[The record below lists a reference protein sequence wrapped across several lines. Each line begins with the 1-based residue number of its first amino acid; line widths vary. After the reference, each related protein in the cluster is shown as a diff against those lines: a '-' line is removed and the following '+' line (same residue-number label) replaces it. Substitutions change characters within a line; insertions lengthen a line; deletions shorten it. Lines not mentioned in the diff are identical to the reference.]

1 MNKLLSKLRA
11 NFMAGILVILPLLVT
26 YEIVKFIIIKA
37 KVLHFAN
44 VVTTEWIEQP
54 IYFRYII
61 TAIVVLVILAAI
73 FIILTV
79 IGMLARN
86 VIGKRL
92 ILFGESILARIP
104 MVNKIYRA
112 VQQISHAFVG
122 KVIFTRVVLLQ
133 YPRKGIYSIGFVT
146 SDTKGEISSEI
157 SKNSINVFLPTTPNP
172 TSGYLLFVPEKDT
185 ISLSMSV
192 EDAMKLVIS
201 GGAVTPNYNKSRL
214 DLGKNAD

>member
-1 MNKLLSKLRA
+1 MNKLLAKLRA
-11 NFMAGILVILPLLVT
+11 NFIAGILVILPILIT
-26 YEIVKFIIIKA
+26 YEIVKFIIVKA

-44 VVTTEWIEQP
+44 IVTPEWIEHP
-54 IYFRYII
+54 IYFRYITI
-61 TAIVVLVILAAI
+61 GIAVLVILAAI

-133 YPRKGIYSIGFVT
+133 YPRKGIYSMGFVT
-146 SDTKGEISSEI
+146 SDTRGEISSEI

-172 TSGYLLFVPEKDT
+172 TSGYLLFVPKKDT

-201 GGAVTPNYNKSRL
+201 GGAVTPNYNKLSY
-214 DLGKNAD
+214 N

>member
-44 VVTTEWIEQP
+44 VVTPEWIEQP

-79 IGMLARN
+79 IGMFARN

-104 MVNKIYRA
+104 MVNKIYTA

-133 YPRKGIYSIGFVT
+133 YPRKGLYSIGFVT
-146 SDTKGEISSEI
+146 SDTKGEISSEVF
-157 SKNSINVFLPTTPNP
+157 KDSINVFLPTTPNP
-172 TSGYLLFVPEKDT
+172 TSGFLLFVSKKDT

-201 GGAVTPNYNKSRL
+201 GGAVTPNHNKLSYN
-214 DLGKNAD
+214 

>member
-1 MNKLLSKLRA
+1 MNKLFAKLRA
-11 NFMAGILVILPLLVT
+11 NFMAGILVILPILAT

-44 VVTTEWIEQP
+44 VVTPKWIEYP
-54 IYFRYII
+54 ISFRYITI
-61 TAIVVLVILAAI
+61 GIAVLVILAAI

-92 ILFGESILARIP
+92 ILFGESVLARIP
-104 MVNKIYRA
+104 MINKIYRA

-133 YPRKGIYSIGFVT
+133 YPRKGIYSMGFVT
-146 SDTKGEISSEI
+146 SDTKGEISSGI
-157 SKNSINVFLPTTPNP
+157 SKDSINVFLPTTPNP
-172 TSGYLLFVPEKDT
+172 TSGYLLFVPEKNT

-201 GGAVTPNYNKSRL
+201 GGAVTPNY
-214 DLGKNAD
+214 KNAD

>member
-1 MNKLLSKLRA
+1 MNKLFSKLRA
-11 NFMAGILVILPLLVT
+11 NFMAGILVILPLVIT
-26 YEIVKFIIIKA
+26 YEIIKFIVVKA

-44 VVTTEWIEQP
+44 IITGKFVEP
-54 IYFRYII
+54 AYSRYII
-61 TAIVVLVILAAI
+61 VGIAVLLILATI
-73 FIILTV
+73 FIILMV

-146 SDTKGEISSEI
+146 SDTKGEIGSEI
-157 SKNSINVFLPTTPNP
+157 SKDSINVFLPTTPNP

-214 DLGKNAD
+214 NLGKNAD

>member
-1 MNKLLSKLRA
+1 MNKLISKLRA
-11 NFMAGILVILPLLVT
+11 NFIAGILVILPLLIT

-37 KVLHFAN
+37 KVLYFAN
-44 VVTTEWIEQP
+44 IVTPEWIGAGTA
-54 IYFRYII
+54 YFRHTV
-61 TAIVVLVILAAI
+61 TAIVALVILAAI
-73 FIILTV
+73 FVILTI
-79 IGMLARN
+79 IGMFARN

-104 MVNKIYRA
+104 MVNKLYTA

-133 YPRKGIYSIGFVT
+133 YPRKGLYSIGFVT
-146 SDTKGEISSEI
+146 SNTKGEISSEVF
-157 SKNSINVFLPTTPNP
+157 KDSINVFLPTTPNP
-172 TSGYLLFVPEKDT
+172 TSGFLLFVPKKDT

-201 GGAVTPNYNKSRL
+201 GGAVTPNY
-214 DLGKNAD
+214 KNAD

>member
-1 MNKLLSKLRA
+1 MNKLFSKLRA
-11 NFMAGILVILPLLVT
+11 NFMAGIVVILPLVIT
-26 YEIVKFIIIKA
+26 YEIIKFIVVKA

-44 VVTTEWIEQP
+44 IITGKFVEP
-54 IYFRYII
+54 AYSRYII
-61 TAIVVLVILAAI
+61 VGIAVLLILATI
-73 FIILTV
+73 FIILIV

-201 GGAVTPNYNKSRL
+201 GGAVTPNYSKLS
-214 DLGKNAD
+214 

>member
-1 MNKLLSKLRA
+1 MNKLFSKLRA
-11 NFMAGILVILPLLVT
+11 NFMAGILVILPLVIT
-26 YEIVKFIIIKA
+26 YEIIKFIVVKA

-44 VVTTEWIEQP
+44 IITGKFVEP
-54 IYFRYII
+54 AYSRYII
-61 TAIVVLVILAAI
+61 VGIAVLLILATI
-73 FIILTV
+73 FIILIV

-146 SDTKGEISSEI
+146 SDTKGEIGSEI
-157 SKNSINVFLPTTPNP
+157 SKDSINVFLPTTPNP

-201 GGAVTPNYNKSRL
+201 GGAVTPNYSKLS
-214 DLGKNAD
+214 

>member
-1 MNKLLSKLRA
+1 MNKLLAKLRA
-11 NFMAGILVILPLLVT
+11 NFIAGILVILPILIT

-44 VVTTEWIEQP
+44 VVTPEWIEQP

-92 ILFGESILARIP
+92 ILFGESVLERIP

-146 SDTKGEISSEI
+146 SDTKGEISSKI

-172 TSGYLLFVPEKDT
+172 TSGFLLFVPKKDT
-185 ISLSMSV
+185 IPLSMSV
-192 EDAMKLVIS
+192 EDAIKLVIS
-201 GGAVTPNYNKSRL
+201 GGGSYSKL
-214 DLGKNAD
+214 

>member
-1 MNKLLSKLRA
+1 MNKLFSKLRA
-11 NFMAGILVILPLLVT
+11 NFMAGILVILPLVIT
-26 YEIVKFIIIKA
+26 YEIIKFIVVKA

-44 VVTTEWIEQP
+44 IITGKFVEP
-54 IYFRYII
+54 AYSRYII
-61 TAIVVLVILAAI
+61 VGIAVLLILATI
-73 FIILTV
+73 FIILIV

-146 SDTKGEISSEI
+146 SDTKGEIGSEI
-157 SKNSINVFLPTTPNP
+157 SKDSINVFLPTTPNP

-201 GGAVTPNYNKSRL
+201 GGAVTPNYSKL
-214 DLGKNAD
+214 C

>member
-1 MNKLLSKLRA
+1 MNKLFSKLRA
-11 NFMAGILVILPLLVT
+11 NFMAGILVILPLVIT
-26 YEIVKFIIIKA
+26 YEIVKFIVVKA

-44 VVTTEWIEQP
+44 IITGKFVEP
-54 IYFRYII
+54 AYSRYII
-61 TAIVVLVILAAI
+61 VGIAVLLILATI
-73 FIILTV
+73 FIILIV

-146 SDTKGEISSEI
+146 SDTKGEIGSEI

-201 GGAVTPNYNKSRL
+201 GGAVTPNY
-214 DLGKNAD
+214 KNAD

>member
-1 MNKLLSKLRA
+1 MNKLLAKLRV
-11 NFMAGILVILPLLVT
+11 NFIAGILVILPILIT
-26 YEIVKFIIIKA
+26 YEIVKFIIVKV

-44 VVTTEWIEQP
+44 VVTPEWIEHP
-54 IYFRYII
+54 IYFRYITI
-61 TAIVVLVILAAI
+61 GIAVLLILAAI
-73 FIILTV
+73 FITLAV

-92 ILFGESILARIP
+92 ILFGESLLARIP

-122 KVIFTRVVLLQ
+122 KVIFTRVVLFE
-133 YPRKGIYSIGFVT
+133 YPRKGIYSMGFVT
-146 SDTKGEISSEI
+146 SDTKGEIASEI
-157 SKNSINVFLPTTPNP
+157 SKDSINVFLPTTPNP

-201 GGAVTPNYNKSRL
+201 VGAVTPNYNKSR
-214 DLGKNAD
+214 

>member
-1 MNKLLSKLRA
+1 
-11 NFMAGILVILPLLVT
+11 MAGILVILPLVIT
-26 YEIVKFIIIKA
+26 YEIIKFIVVKA

-44 VVTTEWIEQP
+44 IITGKFVEP
-54 IYFRYII
+54 AYSRYII
-61 TAIVVLVILAAI
+61 VGIAVLLILATI
-73 FIILTV
+73 FIILIV

-146 SDTKGEISSEI
+146 SDTKGEIGSEI
-157 SKNSINVFLPTTPNP
+157 SKDSINVFLPTTPNP

-201 GGAVTPNYNKSRL
+201 GGAVTPNYSKL
-214 DLGKNAD
+214 C

>member
-1 MNKLLSKLRA
+1 MNKLLAKLRA
-11 NFMAGILVILPLLVT
+11 NFIAGILVILPILIT
-26 YEIVKFIIIKA
+26 YEIVKFIIVKA

-44 VVTTEWIEQP
+44 VVTPEWIEQP

-92 ILFGESILARIP
+92 ILFGESVLERIP

-146 SDTKGEISSEI
+146 SDTKGEISSKI

-172 TSGYLLFVPEKDT
+172 TSGFLLFVPKKDT
-185 ISLSMSV
+185 IPLSMSV
-192 EDAMKLVIS
+192 EDAIKLVIS
-201 GGAVTPNYNKSRL
+201 GGGSYSKL
-214 DLGKNAD
+214 

>member
-1 MNKLLSKLRA
+1 MNKLLAKLRA
-11 NFMAGILVILPLLVT
+11 NFMAGILVILPILVT
-26 YEIVKFIIIKA
+26 YEIVRFIIVKT
-37 KVLHFAN
+37 KVLYFAN
-44 VVTTEWIEQP
+44 VVTPEWIKHP
-54 IYFRYII
+54 IYFRYITI
-61 TAIVVLVILAAI
+61 GIAVLVILAAI

-79 IGMLARN
+79 VGMLARN

-92 ILFGESILARIP
+92 ILFGESVLARIP

-146 SDTKGEISSEI
+146 SDTKGEIGFEI
-157 SKNSINVFLPTTPNP
+157 SKDSINVFLPTTPNP

-201 GGAVTPNYNKSRL
+201 GGAVTPNYNKPR
-214 DLGKNAD
+214 

>member
-1 MNKLLSKLRA
+1 MNKLFSKLRA
-11 NFMAGILVILPLLVT
+11 NFMAGILVILPLVIT
-26 YEIVKFIIIKA
+26 YEIIKFIVVKA

-44 VVTTEWIEQP
+44 IITGKFVEP
-54 IYFRYII
+54 AYSRYII
-61 TAIVVLVILAAI
+61 VGIAVLLILATI
-73 FIILTV
+73 FIILIV

-146 SDTKGEISSEI
+146 SDTKGEIGSEI
-157 SKNSINVFLPTTPNP
+157 SKDSINVFLPTTPNP
-172 TSGYLLFVPEKDT
+172 TSGFLLFVSKKDT

-201 GGAVTPNYNKSRL
+201 GGAVTPNHNKLSYN
-214 DLGKNAD
+214 

>member
-1 MNKLLSKLRA
+1 MNKLLAKLRA
-11 NFMAGILVILPLLVT
+11 NFIAGILVILPILIT
-26 YEIVKFIIIKA
+26 YEIVKFIIVKA

-44 VVTTEWIEQP
+44 VVTPEWIEQP
-54 IYFRYII
+54 IYFRYITI
-61 TAIVVLVILAAI
+61 GIAVLVILAAI

-92 ILFGESILARIP
+92 ILFGESVLERIP

-146 SDTKGEISSEI
+146 SDTKGEISSKI

-172 TSGYLLFVPEKDT
+172 TSGFLLFVPKKDT
-185 ISLSMSV
+185 IPLSMSV

-214 DLGKNAD
+214 NLGKNAD

>member
-1 MNKLLSKLRA
+1 MNKLLAKLRA
-11 NFMAGILVILPLLVT
+11 NFIAGILVILPILIT
-26 YEIVKFIIIKA
+26 YEIVKFIIVKA

-44 VVTTEWIEQP
+44 IVTPEWIERP
-54 IYFRYII
+54 IYFRYITI
-61 TAIVVLVILAAI
+61 GIAVLVILAAI

-104 MVNKIYRA
+104 MVNKIYTA

-133 YPRKGIYSIGFVT
+133 YPRKGLYSIGFVT
-146 SDTKGEISSEI
+146 SDTKGEISSEVF
-157 SKNSINVFLPTTPNP
+157 KDSINVFLPTTPNP
-172 TSGYLLFVPEKDT
+172 TSGFLLFVPKKDT
-185 ISLSMSV
+185 IPLSMSV

-201 GGAVTPNYNKSRL
+201 GGAVTPNHNKLSYN
-214 DLGKNAD
+214 

>member
-44 VVTTEWIEQP
+44 VVTPEWIEQP

-104 MVNKIYRA
+104 MVNKIYTA

-133 YPRKGIYSIGFVT
+133 YPRKGLYSIGFVT
-146 SDTKGEISSEI
+146 SDTKGEISSEVF
-157 SKNSINVFLPTTPNP
+157 KDSINVFLPTTPNP
-172 TSGYLLFVPEKDT
+172 TSGFLLFVPKKDT
-185 ISLSMSV
+185 IPLSMSV

-201 GGAVTPNYNKSRL
+201 GGAVTPNHNKLSYN
-214 DLGKNAD
+214 

>member
-1 MNKLLSKLRA
+1 MNKLLTKLRA
-11 NFMAGILVILPLLVT
+11 NFMAGILVILPVLIT
-26 YEIVKFIIIKA
+26 YEIVKFIIVKA

-44 VVTTEWIEQP
+44 VITAEWVKP
-54 IYFRYII
+54 VYFRYII
-61 TAIVVLVILAAI
+61 IGIAILIILAAV

-92 ILFGESILARIP
+92 ILFGESVLARIP

-146 SDTKGEISSEI
+146 SDTKGEIGSEI
-157 SKNSINVFLPTTPNP
+157 SKDSINVFLPTTPNP

-201 GGAVTPNYNKSRL
+201 GGAVTPNY
-214 DLGKNAD
+214 KNAD

>member
-1 MNKLLSKLRA
+1 MNKLFSKLRA
-11 NFMAGILVILPLLVT
+11 NFMAGILVILPLVIT
-26 YEIVKFIIIKA
+26 YEIIKFIVVKA

-44 VVTTEWIEQP
+44 IITGKFVEP
-54 IYFRYII
+54 AYSRYII
-61 TAIVVLVILAAI
+61 VGIAVLLILATI
-73 FIILTV
+73 FIILIV

-146 SDTKGEISSEI
+146 SDTKGEIGSEI
-157 SKNSINVFLPTTPNP
+157 SKDSINVFLPTTPNP

-214 DLGKNAD
+214 NLGKNAD

>member
-1 MNKLLSKLRA
+1 MDKLFSKLRA
-11 NFMAGILVILPLLVT
+11 NFMAGILVILPLVIT
-26 YEIVKFIIIKA
+26 YEIIKFIVVKA

-44 VVTTEWIEQP
+44 IITGKFVEP
-54 IYFRYII
+54 AYSRYII
-61 TAIVVLVILAAI
+61 VGIAVLLILATI
-73 FIILTV
+73 FIILIV

-146 SDTKGEISSEI
+146 SDTKGEIGSEI

-185 ISLSMSV
+185 IPLSMSV

-214 DLGKNAD
+214 NLGKNAD

>member
-44 VVTTEWIEQP
+44 VVTPEWIEHP
-54 IYFRYII
+54 IYFRYITI
-61 TAIVVLVILAAI
+61 GIAVLVILAAI

-104 MVNKIYRA
+104 MVNKIYTA

-133 YPRKGIYSIGFVT
+133 YPRKGLYSIGFVT
-146 SDTKGEISSEI
+146 SDTKGEISSEVF
-157 SKNSINVFLPTTPNP
+157 KDSINVFLPTTPNP
-172 TSGYLLFVPEKDT
+172 TSGFLLFVPKKDT
-185 ISLSMSV
+185 IPLSMSV

-201 GGAVTPNYNKSRL
+201 GGAVTPNHNKLSYN
-214 DLGKNAD
+214 

>member
-146 SDTKGEISSEI
+146 SDTKGEIGSEI
-157 SKNSINVFLPTTPNP
+157 SKDSINVFLPTTPNP

-201 GGAVTPNYNKSRL
+201 GGAVTPNYSKL
-214 DLGKNAD
+214 C